1 MKKLV
6 FAAIATFV
14 MVSVSNI
21 FAANS
26 AAKVSNVISADTTTV
41 DTIAPSTEQPSH
53 GEAPTVLNTDTTDDT
68 AMSMFS
74 DTTSTT
80 IDSTSVAML

>member
-6 FAAIATFV
+6 FVAIAAFV

-21 FAANS
+21 FAVNS
-26 AAKVSNVISADTTTV
+26 AANVSTAIPADTTTI
-41 DTIAPSTEQPSH
+41 DTVAPSTEQPSQDV
-53 GEAPTVLNTDTTDDT
+53 EQTTLDTDSTADT
-68 AMSMFS
+68 AMSLLS
-74 DTTSTT
+74 DTMSTT

>member
-6 FAAIATFV
+6 FAAIAAFV

-26 AAKVSNVISADTTTV
+26 AAKVSNVIPADTTTV
-41 DTIAPSTEQPSH
+41 DTVAPSLEQPSQ
-53 GEAPTVLNTDTTDDT
+53 GEDSTELNSGTTDDT
-68 AMSMFS
+68 AMSMLS
-74 DTTSTT
+74 DTTSTAT
-80 IDSTSVAML
+80 DTTSVAML

>member
-6 FAAIATFV
+6 FVAIAAFV

-21 FAANS
+21 FAVNS
-26 AAKVSNVISADTTTV
+26 AANVSTAIPADTTTI
-41 DTIAPSTEQPSH
+41 DTVAPSTEQPSQDV
-53 GEAPTVLNTDTTDDT
+53 EQTTLDTDSTADT
-68 AMSMFS
+68 AMSMLS

-80 IDSTSVAML
+80 IDSMSVAML

>member
-6 FAAIATFV
+6 FAAIAAFV

-26 AAKVSNVISADTTTV
+26 AASVTTAIPADTTTV
-41 DTIAPSTEQPSH
+41 DIVAPATEQPSQD
-53 GEAPTVLNTDTTDDT
+53 EPPTALDSDSTADT
-68 AMSMFS
+68 AMSMFT

-80 IDSTSVAML
+80 IDSASVAML

>member
-6 FAAIATFV
+6 FAAIAAFV

-26 AAKVSNVISADTTTV
+26 AASVTTAIPADTTTV
-41 DTIAPSTEQPSH
+41 DTVAPSTEQPSQD
-53 GEAPTVLNTDTTDDT
+53 EAPTVLDTDSTADT
-68 AMSMFS
+68 AMSMFT

-80 IDSTSVAML
+80 IDSASVAML

>member
-6 FAAIATFV
+6 FAAIAAFV

-21 FAANS
+21 FAVNS
-26 AAKVSNVISADTTTV
+26 AANVSTAIPADTTTI
-41 DTIAPSTEQPSH
+41 DTVAPSTEQPSQDV
-53 GEAPTVLNTDTTDDT
+53 EQTTLDTDSTADT
-68 AMSMFS
+68 AMSLLS
-74 DTTSTT
+74 DTMSTT